1 MSPRAIQRHPHRGS
15 RTRRRASSP
24 VRRPRSRRGSRRES
38 GSGLRT
44 ALLRIC
50 GAALFLSILIVY
62 SSPVRKAAEHARDAV
77 VDATAAGR
85 LAAAHEAALISYAV
99 RYGIPLDLAAAI
111 ERAALAEGIDPDL
124 GFRLVRVE
132 SGFRERAVSS
142 AGALGLTQ
150 LMPSTAESLLPGI
163 TPEQIFDRDTNLRLG
178 FRYLRW
184 LLRVHDGN
192 LAEALHAYNR
202 GPGTVARIRAA
213 GGDPANGYAEQVL
226 RGMHSRRPYRGNGFA
241 PTLPPPAF
249 RF

>member
-1 MSPRAIQRHPHRGS
+1 M
-15 RTRRRASSP
+15 
-24 VRRPRSRRGSRRES
+24 
-38 GSGLRT
+38 
-44 ALLRIC
+44 
-50 GAALFLSILIVY
+50 
-62 SSPVRKAAEHARDAV
+62 
-77 VDATAAGR
+77 
-85 LAAAHEAALISYAV
+85 ISYAV

-142 AGALGLTQ
+142 AGARGLTQ
-150 LMPSTAESLLPGI
+150 LMPATAESLLPGI

-226 RGMHSRRPYRGNGFA
+226 RGAHSRLPYRGNGFA
-241 PTLPPPAF
+241 PALPLPALHF
-249 RF
+249 